1 MDLYP
6 AVLRHRIY
14 NILESGCCLGPPLM
28 IIERRGVAA
37 FPLSPE
43 PPKPPKPLGP
53 QEFEQGSGFCYT
65 VVISWE
71 ECYYC
76 SSDLFN
82 YVCPKLKVSCS
93 VAKSRMNQSYCFV
106 ASGQGWR
113 SCSRVHR
120 QHAYAEAP
128 PNPKLWQLVLN
139 LYNPK
144 NPIAPCTFLEYT
156 SIIARPCSLKCSKS
170 RLRFRSTLSAH

>member
-1 MDLYP
+1 MLGFRVHGLPVQRFQALLTLFSKSFSSFPHGTCLREGLGFALDLYP
-6 AVLRHRIY
+6 GELRHRIY
-14 NILESGCCLGPPLM
+14 NILEYGCCLGPPLM

-43 PPKPPKPLGP
+43 APKPPKPLGP

-76 SSDLFN
+76 SSDLYN

-93 VAKSRMNQSYCFV
+93 VAKSRMNQSY
-106 ASGQGWR
+106 SGFRGFR
-113 SCSRVHR
+113 
-120 QHAYAEAP
+120 
-128 PNPKLWQLVLN
+128 
-139 LYNPK
+139 
-144 NPIAPCTFLEYT
+144 
-156 SIIARPCSLKCSKS
+156 S
-170 RLRFRSTLSAH
+170 RLEEL